1 MDLLVRWG
9 QISGRRRDE
18 ERTSPPTVAIA
29 LEGAVMGIYL
39 GESLMKD

>member
-1 MDLLVRWG
+1 MG
-9 QISGRRRDE
+9 QKRECRKDE

-39 GESLMKD
+39 GECLMKG